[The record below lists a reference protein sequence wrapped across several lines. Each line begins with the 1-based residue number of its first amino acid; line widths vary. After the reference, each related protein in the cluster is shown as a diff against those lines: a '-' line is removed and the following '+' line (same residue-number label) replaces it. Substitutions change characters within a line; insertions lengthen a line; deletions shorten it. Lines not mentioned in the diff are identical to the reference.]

1 MSTLIFGPWVGE
13 FSYEIQWWIPEI
25 RQIASD
31 RPGKVIIVGNPGRE
45 ALYRDF
51 ADEYITIPPDVLQ
64 YCNNPNCWGQRE
76 KNSRTLFLPAQA
88 LEFFASVCSNYEH
101 VYKHI
106 PHAGLIDR
114 RYLDNPYGLYKNID
128 SYDSD
133 IQPIIDDIL
142 SDLPGKNTICI
153 VPKLRRR
160 DGINIDHESWPMQL
174 WEQVIDMLISEL
186 DFNVLSFH
194 FDALDTMPGTYNLM
208 HLTSKYKKFK
218 QLELNCSRS
227 LDIQIGLLKN
237 TTCSLYGSTGAAILP
252 IICNT
257 AMITYQVK
265 ESGWRLNF
273 DWQRRL
279 TDNHKFIRI
288 CDSYPI
294 ELYKNIDILEITNDI
309 KTYIKSLDI

>member
-1 MSTLIFGPWVGE
+1 MSTLVFGPWVGE

-25 RQIASD
+25 RQIASE
-31 RPGKVIIVGNPGRE
+31 RPGKVVIVGFPGRE

-51 ADEYITIPPDVLQ
+51 ADEYITMPPDVLQ

-76 KNSRTLFLPAQA
+76 KNSRTLFLPVQA
-88 LEFFASVCSNYEH
+88 LEFVTSICRNYEH

-106 PHAGLIDR
+106 PHAGLLDR

-128 SYDSD
+128 SYDSN
-133 IQPIIDDIL
+133 IQSTIDSIL
-142 SDLPGKNTICI
+142 SDLPVKNTICI
-153 VPKLRRR
+153 VPKLRCR
-160 DGINIDHESWPMQL
+160 DGINIDHETWPLQL

-194 FDALDTMPGTYNLM
+194 FNALDTMPGTYDLM
-208 HLTSKYKKFK
+208 HLTSKYKEFK
-218 QLELNCSRS
+218 QLELNCNRS

-279 TDNHKFIRI
+279 TDNHKYIRI

-294 ELYKNIDILEITNDI
+294 ELYKNINIIEIKNDI